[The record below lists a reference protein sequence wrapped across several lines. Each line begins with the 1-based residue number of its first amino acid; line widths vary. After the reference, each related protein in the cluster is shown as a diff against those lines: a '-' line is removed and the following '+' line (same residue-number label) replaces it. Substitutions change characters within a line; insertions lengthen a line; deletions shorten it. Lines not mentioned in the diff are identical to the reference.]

1 MKYFNVIFFGD
12 YFQYVFLI
20 IYQVYYLL
28 FLFIKFKGDMKVGFI
43 CIINKIM
50 NVKVVE
56 DNNEIIWYLLNVVF
70 LVFVWWVKVKC
81 FDVNGIM

>member
-12 YFQYVFLI
+12 FFYYVFLI
-20 IYQVYYLL
+20 INQVYYLL

-50 NVKVVE
+50 NIKVVE
-56 DNNEIIWYLLNVVF
+56 ELM
-70 LVFVWWVKVKC
+70 K
-81 FDVNGIM
+81 